1 MRVLPAVLLAL
12 LCLAA
17 AGPALAGPLDM
28 VINVVSNRADLI
40 SGGDAL
46 VEVVPPPDVNTS
58 DVRVS
63 LNGADVTGAFAV
75 RDNGRFMGL
84 LVDLLVG
91 DNVVVASVDPSAPG
105 RRPRAQITIT
115 NYKIGGPVFS
125 GAQLQPWVCARP
137 AVTPVVVTVPGT
149 SLTATVNSRASALA
163 DGPITD
169 PDFVA
174 ENGDCNAT
182 TSRAFF
188 YQPKERE
195 GGTCVFSNAGT
206 NRCFEPYNS
215 ASPPADDAIANFTND
230 RGDIVK
236 SIIVLERGTVDRAM
250 YQLVTFYDPTKAI
263 APWAPQRGWNGKL
276 LWKMGASASVSRFQS
291 PPATGVFDDKAL
303 RRGFMV
309 ASSSFTDHG
318 TNSNDT
324 FGAEVMVMIKE
335 HIAENYGPIRYTI
348 GDGCSGGSIMQHSIS
363 GAYPGLLNAI
373 QPNCSF
379 SDTQTTFIE
388 IADCGILQNKYYT
401 TPNGSALTAAQRA
414 AINGHSN
421 TGFCNA
427 WIISFLN
434 AGNPAVQGN
443 CGSGWP
449 AALTY
454 STTSSPPRGNG
465 VRCTGADHD
474 AGMVG
479 TFVDTDGNTKA
490 NQPGDNVG
498 VQYGLKPLHDGL
510 ITPEQF
516 VQLNEG
522 AGGYNADLVWTGAP
536 GGNVSAGLII
546 PAPRQT
552 AREDVLKTY
561 YSGGLVSDGRQL
573 AKLPIIDLRG
583 NQASAGDI
591 HMNWRAWATRDRLD
605 RQYGEHANHLIWAY
619 NGGGGAGTP
628 GAALVLRSFLLLD
641 QWLANIE
648 NDPTP
653 LPIELKVRANK
664 PVDAHDMCLT
674 NTGATEPL
682 VDVGL
687 GNPACP
693 VTFQA
698 SPRQAAGGPLA
709 ENVFKCSLKPLD
721 LSDPA
726 YGGATFT
733 TDQQM
738 RLAAVFP
745 TGVCDWSKLGVG
757 QVPEVPY
764 TTFKDGPGGKPL
776 GDPPVSMA
784 VNQPPDALCTNVTA
798 SASSS
803 CTATA
808 SVNNGSTDPDGDAI
822 TLMQS
827 PAGPYGL
834 GATGVTLT
842 ATDASGLSS
851 SCMGTVTVVDTT
863 PPTITCPAPVTAE
876 CTGNSAATV
885 NVAPATATDNCSVL
899 TVQGPS
905 GANVFPLGTTNV
917 TFTATDGSGNKASC
931 ATSVT
936 VADTTAPS
944 ISCPAPMIVECTG
957 NSSATVTPGA
967 ATAVDVC
974 TGVTV
979 QNPPAGVFPLGT
991 TTVAYTATDQVGHQA
1006 ACTST
1011 ITVVDTTGPTIGG
1024 VTASPNV
1031 LWPANHKF
1039 VPVTIGVTAS
1049 DTCTGATPSCHV
1061 TAVSVNEPVN
1071 ASSGSPFQITG
1082 PLSLNLLAERN
1093 GNGTGRVYSVDV
1105 QCADAAGNVAV
1116 KTVTVSVPHDQRN

>member
-1 MRVLPAVLLAL
+1 MRVLPAVLVVL
-12 LCLAA
+12 LLAA
-17 AGPALAGPLDM
+17 AVAPALAAPPNM
-28 VINVVSNRADLI
+28 VIDVVSNRADLI

-46 VEVVPPPDVNTS
+46 VEVVPPPDVNTA

-63 LNGADVTGAFAV
+63 LNGTDVTGAFAV
-75 RDNGRFMGL
+75 RGNGRFMGL

-91 DNVVVASVDPSAPG
+91 DNIVVASVDPAAPG

-115 NYKIGGPVFS
+115 NYRIGGPVFS

-137 AVTPVVVTVPGT
+137 TATPVTVTVPGT
-149 SLTATVNSRASALA
+149 SLTATFNSRASGLA

-182 TSRAFF
+182 TSRQFF
-188 YQPKERE
+188 YQPKDRE
-195 GGTCVFSNAGT
+195 GGTCVFSNAGA
-206 NRCFEPYNS
+206 NRCFEPFDPAN
-215 ASPPADDAIANFTND
+215 PPADDAIANFTND
-230 RGDIVK
+230 RGDTVK

-250 YQLVTFYDPTKAI
+250 YQLVTFYDPRKAI
-263 APWAPQRGWNGKL
+263 APWAPQHGWNGKL
-276 LWKMGASASVSRFQS
+276 LWRMGASASVSRFQTAPGTS
-291 PPATGVFDDKAL
+291 VFNDNAL

-335 HIAENYGPIRYTI
+335 HIVENYGPIRYTI

-388 IADCGILQNKYYT
+388 IADCGVLQNKYYT
-401 TPNGSALTAAQRA
+401 TPNGSALTLAQRA
-414 AINGHSN
+414 AINGHLN

-427 WIISFLN
+427 WILSFLN
-434 AGNPAVQGN
+434 AGNPSVNGN

-454 STTSSPPRGNG
+454 STTSTPPRGNG

-498 VQYGLKPLHDGL
+498 IQYGLKALHDGV

-522 AGGYNADLVWTGAP
+522 VGGYNADLVWTGAA
-536 GGNVSAGLII
+536 GGSVSNPLII
-546 PAPRQT
+546 PAPREV

-583 NQASAGDI
+583 NQAPGGDI

-605 RQYGEHANHLIWAY
+605 RQYGDHDNHLIWAY
-619 NGGGGAGTP
+619 TGGGGAGAP
-628 GAALVLRSFLLLD
+628 GAALALQSFLTLD
-641 QWLANIE
+641 QWLTNIE
-648 NDPTP
+648 NDPSP

-664 PVDAHDMCLT
+664 PANAHDICLAT
-674 NTGATEPL
+674 NGATDL
-682 VDVGL
+682 TDVGL
-687 GNPACP
+687 GSPACL

-709 ENVFKCSLKPLD
+709 ENIFKCSLKPLNF
-721 LSDPA
+721 SDPD
-726 YGGATFT
+726 YGGAAFT

-757 QVPEVPY
+757 QVAEVPF
-764 TTFKDGPGGKPL
+764 TTFRDGPGGKPL
-776 GDPPVSMA
+776 GDAPVSMA
-784 VNQPPDALCTNVTA
+784 VNQPPDARCKSVMVSA
-798 SASSS
+798 SAAS
-803 CTATA
+803 CTAAA
-808 SVNNGSTDPDGDAI
+808 SVNNGSSDPDGDPI
-822 TLMQS
+822 TLTQS
-827 PAGPYGL
+827 PAGPYAL

-842 ATDASGLSS
+842 VSDDRGGSS
-851 SCMGTVTVVDTT
+851 SCMGTVTVADTT
-863 PPTITCPAPVTAE
+863 PPVIS
-876 CTGNSAATV
+876 N
-885 NVAPATATDNCSVL
+885 L
-899 TVQGPS
+899 TVSVSPTVTDACGAASCRIISVGVNQVADASDWQITGPLTANLRAERPGS
-905 GANVFPLGTTNV
+905 GGDRIYTLAVQC
-917 TFTATDGSGNKASC
+917 TDGSGN
-931 ATSVT
+931 
-936 VADTTAPS
+936 
-944 ISCPAPMIVECTG
+944 
-957 NSSATVTPGA
+957 SA
-967 ATAVDVC
+967 
-974 TGVTV
+974 
-979 QNPPAGVFPLGT
+979 
-991 TTVAYTATDQVGHQA
+991 
-1006 ACTST
+1006 
-1011 ITVVDTTGPTIGG
+1011 
-1024 VTASPNV
+1024 
-1031 LWPANHKF
+1031 
-1039 VPVTIGVTAS
+1039 
-1049 DTCTGATPSCHV
+1049 
-1061 TAVSVNEPVN
+1061 
-1071 ASSGSPFQITG
+1071 
-1082 PLSLNLLAERN
+1082 R
-1093 GNGTGRVYSVDV
+1093 
-1105 QCADAAGNVAV
+1105 GNVAV
-1116 KTVTVSVPHDQRN
+1116 TVPHDQGR